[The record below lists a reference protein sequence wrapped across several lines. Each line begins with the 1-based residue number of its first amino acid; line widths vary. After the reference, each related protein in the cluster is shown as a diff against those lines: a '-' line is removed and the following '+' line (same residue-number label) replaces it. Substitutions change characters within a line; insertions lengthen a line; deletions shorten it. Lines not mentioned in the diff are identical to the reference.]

1 MLWKFC
7 IMNINELS
15 QIIAAEGRNLSPDVV
30 PISMPK
36 IFAIVGHPDPMP
48 DELLIKLRH
57 LISKGATVVFLRDD
71 EDLTHF
77 QKMAELVLVESLPLP
92 EPSDLERINEDLIL
106 RTHEQLVIDSD
117 LFESQCGRNYFI
129 PRNQRIPANCK
140 NFNRNIGLNRKI
152 LKKWDRFNFWT
163 DFF

>member
-1 MLWKFC
+1 
-7 IMNINELS
+7 MNINELS

-30 PISMPK
+30 PISKPK

-92 EPSDLERINEDLIL
+92 EPSDLERINKEFIL
-106 RTHEQLVIDSD
+106 MTHEHLLIDPESLLVC
-117 LFESQCGRNYFI
+117 EKCERNHFV
-129 PRNQRIPANCK
+129 PRHQRIPANCRIS
-140 NFNRNIGLNRKI
+140 NRNIGLNRRI
-152 LKKWDRFNFWT
+152 MKK
-163 DFF
+163 